1 MTFGIIVQARMG
13 SSRLPGKSM
22 KLLDKNP
29 TIYHVITQLR
39 NCKQVKNIIVATT
52 DSKGDDIIEEFVKK
66 MDISC
71 YRGNSLDVLDR
82 FYKCAKKYSL
92 SHIIRITADNPLI
105 DPNLVDN
112 AITEYEK
119 NDFDYVTNCL
129 KRTFPHGTEVEI
141 FSFKSLEKSW
151 LNAKK
156 QYEREHVTPYIYNNP
171 KSFKILNIENKK
183 NLSHLRWT
191 LDTEE
196 DLILIKKIINNIQT
210 RPIILNDILNFL
222 NQKF

>member
-52 DSKGDDIIEEFVKK
+52 DSKEDDIIEEFVKK

-183 NLSHLRWT
+183 IYH
-191 LDTEE
+191 
-196 DLILIKKIINNIQT
+196 IYVGH
-210 RPIILNDILNFL
+210 
-222 NQKF
+222 